1 MNQKDLA
8 TIREIPHPTPRHAQS
23 LSPQDLSEHRQK
35 IAFDVEVILDG
46 YWKDRPADALKAG
59 IMADWMDTLQ
69 DWSHEQVVYG
79 LRKWRNENPSKKP
92 NPGHVLAI
100 LKQARGAKVARTAQR
115 APEPAQLPRVTPEA
129 AAEIMAQVNSRPKP
143 MR

>member
-1 MNQKDLA
+1 M
-8 TIREIPHPTPRHAQS
+8 
-23 LSPQDLSEHRQK
+23 SPQDLSEHRRL
-35 IAFDVEVILDG
+35 IAFEVEVILDG
-46 YWKDRPADALKAG
+46 YWKELPGKALKSG
-59 IMADWMDTLQ
+59 IMADWMDALQ
-69 DWSHEQVVYG
+69 DWSHENVVYG

-129 AAEIMAQVNSRPKP
+129 AAEIMAQVNARPKA
-143 MR
+143 MRGTGEGE

>member
-1 MNQKDLA
+1 
-8 TIREIPHPTPRHAQS
+8 
-23 LSPQDLSEHRQK
+23 
-35 IAFDVEVILDG
+35 VEVILDG

-79 LRKWRNENPSKKP
+79 LRKWRNENPSRKP
-92 NPGHVLAI
+92 NPGHILAI

-129 AAEIMAQVNSRPKP
+129 AAEIMARAWDDRLGGAYARPKT
-143 MR
+143 MRAPKKEGYGNEK

>member
-1 MNQKDLA
+1 MPPPD
-8 TIREIPHPTPRHAQS
+8 I
-23 LSPQDLSEHRQK
+23 
-35 IAFDVEVILDG
+35 
-46 YWKDRPADALKAG
+46 KAG
-59 IMADWMDTLQ
+59 ILADWADTLE

-129 AAEIMAQVNSRPKP
+129 AAEIMAQVNARAKTMHEPNKEGYGNEK
-143 MR
+143 

>member
-1 MNQKDLA
+1 
-8 TIREIPHPTPRHAQS
+8 
-23 LSPQDLSEHRQK
+23 
-35 IAFDVEVILDG
+35 VEVILDG

-79 LRKWRNENPSKKP
+79 LRKWRNANPSRKP

-100 LKQARGAKVARTAQR
+100 LKQARGAKVARTTQR

-129 AAEIMAQVNSRPKP
+129 AAEIMAQVNARPKT
-143 MR
+143 MREPSKEGHKNDK

>member
-1 MNQKDLA
+1 M
-8 TIREIPHPTPRHAQS
+8 
-23 LSPQDLSEHRQK
+23 SPQDLSEHRRL
-35 IAFDVEVILDG
+35 IAFEVEVILDG

-79 LRKWRNENPSKKP
+79 LRKWRNANPSRKP

-129 AAEIMAQVNSRPKP
+129 AAEIMAQVNARPKA
-143 MR
+143 MRGNTSTEQKK